1 MLNDVCDFDVE
12 IMIDEKN
19 DVKFL
24 LLKDGKYSNLH
35 GASGFELTASALA
48 LRAVLADMSTIPRSQ
63 FIVMDEIL
71 GRVAKENYDNM
82 KNLIEKIAS
91 GYEFVINITHLE
103 EFKDF
108 CDSHIVVRKENNI
121 SKLSL
126 R

>member
-1 MLNDVCDFDVE
+1 
-12 IMIDEKN
+12 
-19 DVKFL
+19 
-24 LLKDGKYSNLH
+24 
-35 GASGFELTASALA
+35 
-48 LRAVLADMSTIPRSQ
+48 MSTIPRSQ

-126 R
+126 G